1 MVTLKGTPARLAAT
15 LAVTALAVTA
25 RWLLK
30 PVLGTELPYVTLF
43 AAVVLAA
50 WHAGTGYAL
59 LASALG
65 LVAAQR
71 LFVANAMSGS
81 AEVAGAAAYLVSCA
95 VVILFGAALRRT
107 ERRALASAEETRR
120 QQELAQR
127 EIEVRRRA
135 ESALALQKEWL
146 RVTLASIGDGVLAT
160 DVEGRVTLLNAV
172 AQRLIGWSEEEARGQ
187 PLEDVFRM
195 IDERTRQPVPD
206 VVGEALRGGGG
217 AGLEGHRLL
226 VARDGSERPI
236 DDSTAPIRDE
246 QGRVL
251 GVVLV
256 FRDVG
261 ERRSV
266 HDLRRQVLDQLA
278 RQHERLQLLNDAA
291 SQLLGSDDPDVIA
304 RDLFLRLEK
313 HLGLHA
319 YVNYVMSDDGRELV
333 LRASGGIPEGASVPR
348 LRPGE
353 GLSGLVAQTLR
364 PHHAGH
370 IQVSND
376 PALRSLREL
385 GFRCAVSHPLLSEGR
400 LIGTLAFV
408 SRSRDQFDEEEIE
421 LLGTAAGYVAVAY
434 QRARLVR
441 ELREAD
447 RRKDVF
453 LATLAHELR
462 NPLAPIRNA
471 LELLRRPGVA
481 RKVAESARAMLDR
494 QVGQIVRLVDDLL
507 DHSRITRGVAELRR
521 EDVELASAVDGALET
536 VRPFL
541 EERGH
546 EVELALPK
554 EPVRL
559 DADPVR
565 LVQILGNLLSNAGKY
580 TPTSGTIR
588 IEAAVE
594 GEFVAVS
601 VSDTG
606 EGIAAEDLPRV
617 FDVFTQVSPGKTG
630 GLGIGLSLVKG
641 LVEIHGGTVT
651 ARSPGRG
658 AGSTFTVRL
667 PLLRRKQAAAA
678 PAPQRRDD
686 PQGSDG
692 TARRRRILVVDDNTD
707 SVESMALL
715 LSELGHDVRTAR
727 DGHSALE
734 QASAFDPEVVLL
746 DIGMPGMDGYSAAR
760 RMRALPGGAAR
771 RIVALTGWGQE
782 EDRRRTRAAGFD
794 AHVTKPVDP
803 QTLRQIIDPSP

>member
-71 LFVANAMSGS
+71 LFVANAMSDS

-107 ERRALASAEETRR
+107 ERRALSSAEETRR

-291 SQLLGSDDPDVIA
+291 GQLLGSDDPDVIA

-385 GFRCAVSHPLLSEGR
+385 GFRAAVSHPLLSEGR

-408 SRSRDQFDEEEIE
+408 SRTRDQFDEEEIE

-481 RKVAESARAMLDR
+481 RKIAESARAMLDR

-521 EDVELASAVDGALET
+521 EEVELASAVGGALET

-546 EVELALPK
+546 EVDLALPK
-554 EPVRL
+554 EQRGQVHARERH
-559 DADPVR
+559 DPDR
-565 LVQILGNLLSNAGKY
+565 
-580 TPTSGTIR
+580 
-588 IEAAVE
+588 
-594 GEFVAVS
+594 
-601 VSDTG
+601 
-606 EGIAAEDLPRV
+606 
-617 FDVFTQVSPGKTG
+617 G
-630 GLGIGLSLVKG
+630 G
-641 LVEIHGGTVT
+641 
-651 ARSPGRG
+651 GRG
-658 AGSTFTVRL
+658 RVRRGERL
-667 PLLRRKQAAAA
+667 GHRRGDRGRGPAARLRRLHAGEPGEDRRARHRPVARQGSRRDPRREGHRAQPGPRSRQHLHRAAPAAA
-678 PAPQRRDD
+678 PGASRGR
-686 PQGSDG
+686 
-692 TARRRRILVVDDNTD
+692 ARRR
-707 SVESMALL
+707 S
-715 LSELGHDVRTAR
+715 
-727 DGHSALE
+727 
-734 QASAFDPEVVLL
+734 
-746 DIGMPGMDGYSAAR
+746 
-760 RMRALPGGAAR
+760 
-771 RIVALTGWGQE
+771 
-782 EDRRRTRAAGFD
+782 RRRAAAPRRDPAPAPHPRGRRQHGLGREHGAPAERAGPRRAHRTRRPLGARTD
-794 AHVTKPVDP
+794 DS
-803 QTLRQIIDPSP
+803 LRP

>member
-25 RWLLK
+25 RWLLQ
-30 PVLGTELPYVTLF
+30 PLLGTELPYVTLF

-50 WHAGTGYAL
+50 WHAGTSYAL
-59 LASALG
+59 MSAALG
-65 LVAAQR
+65 LVAAQK
-71 LFVANAMSGS
+71 LFVASSLSGS
-81 AEVAGAAAYLVSCA
+81 AELAGAAAYLVSCG
-95 VVILFGAALRRT
+95 VVILFGAALRRA
-107 ERRALASAEETRR
+107 ERGALQSAEETRR
-120 QQELAQR
+120 QQQLAQR
-127 EIEVRRRA
+127 EIDVRRRA
-135 ESALALQKEWL
+135 ESALALQTEWL
-146 RVTLASIGDGVLAT
+146 RVTLASIGDGVVAT

-172 AQRLIGWSEEEARGQ
+172 AQRLTGWSEEEARGQ
-187 PLEDVFRM
+187 SLQAVYRV
-195 IDERTRQPVPD
+195 IDERSRQPAPD

-217 AGLEGHRLL
+217 PAPEGDRLL
-226 VARDGSERPI
+226 VARDGSERPV
-236 DDSTAPIRDE
+236 DESTAPIRDE

-319 YVNYVMSDDGRELV
+319 YVNYVMSDDGSELV
-333 LRASGGIPEGASVPR
+333 LRASGGIPEGQSVPR
-348 LRPGE
+348 LKPGE

-370 IQVSND
+370 LQVSND
-376 PALRSLREL
+376 PALRGLREL
-385 GFRCAVSHPLLSEGR
+385 GFRAAVSHPLLSEGR

-408 SRSRDQFDEEEIE
+408 SRSRDQFDAEEIE

-434 QRARLVR
+434 QRARLLR

-481 RKVAESARAMLDR
+481 RKIEEQARGVLDR

-521 EDVELASAVDGALET
+521 EEVELASAVDGALET
-536 VRPFL
+536 LRPLL
-541 EERGH
+541 EEKGH
-546 EVELALPK
+546 AVELALPQ
-554 EPVRL
+554 EPLRL

-580 TPTSGTIR
+580 TAPGGRIR
-588 IEAAVE
+588 IEAAAE
-594 GEFVAVS
+594 GDFVAVS
-601 VSDTG
+601 VSDSG
-606 EGIAAEDLPRV
+606 EGIAAADLPRV
-617 FDVFTQVSPGKTG
+617 FDVFTQVSPGRPG

-641 LVEIHGGTVT
+641 LVEIHGGTVS
-651 ARSPGRG
+651 ARSPGPG

-667 PLLRRKQAAAA
+667 PRLRQKSVPLELAPPARPQARADVA
-678 PAPQRRDD
+678 
-686 PQGSDG
+686 

-794 AHVTKPVDP
+794 AHLTKPVDP
-803 QTLRQIIDPSP
+803 QTLRQVIDPSR

>member
-50 WHAGTGYAL
+50 WHAGTSYAL
-59 LASALG
+59 LSAALG
-65 LVAAQR
+65 LVAAQK
-71 LFVANAMSGS
+71 LFVASSLTGS
-81 AEVAGAAAYLVSCA
+81 AELAGAIAYLVSCA
-95 VVILFGAALRRT
+95 VVILFGAALRQA
-107 ERRALASAEETRR
+107 ERGALQSAEEKRR

-135 ESALALQKEWL
+135 ESALVLQTEWL
-146 RVTLASIGDGVLAT
+146 RVTLASIGDGVVAA

-172 AQRLIGWSEEEARGQ
+172 AQRLTGWSEDEARGQ
-187 PLEDVFRM
+187 PLQAVFRV
-195 IDERTRQPVPD
+195 IDERTRQPAPD

-217 AGLEGHRLL
+217 PAPEGGRLL
-226 VARDGSERPI
+226 VARDGGERPV
-236 DDSTAPIRDE
+236 DESAAPIRDE

-319 YVNYVMSDDGRELV
+319 YVNYVMSDDGSELV

-348 LRPGE
+348 LSPGE

-376 PALRSLREL
+376 PALRGLREL
-385 GFRCAVSHPLLSEGR
+385 GFRAAVSHPLLSEGR

-408 SRSRDQFDEEEIE
+408 SRSRDQFDAEEIE

-434 QRARLVR
+434 QRARLLR

-471 LELLRRPGVA
+471 LELLRRPGLAHKIAEQA
-481 RKVAESARAMLDR
+481 RGVLDR
-494 QVGQIVRLVDDLL
+494 QVGQIERLVDDLL

-521 EDVELASAVDGALET
+521 EEVELAVAVEGALET
-536 VRPFL
+536 LRPL
-541 EERGH
+541 LDQKGH
-546 EVELALPK
+546 AVELALPK
-554 EPVRL
+554 QPLRL

-580 TPTSGTIR
+580 TAPGGRIR
-588 IEAAVE
+588 IEAVAE
-594 GEFVAVS
+594 GELVAVS

-617 FDVFTQVSPGKTG
+617 FDVFTQVSPGRPG

-651 ARSPGRG
+651 AHSPGRG

-667 PLLRRKQAAAA
+667 PCVRRKADPVEPEA
-678 PAPQRRDD
+678 PRAESRPA
-686 PQGSDG
+686 GEA
-692 TARRRRILVVDDNTD
+692 ARRRRILVVDDNTD
-707 SVESMALL
+707 SVQSMALL
-715 LSELGHDVRTAR
+715 LSELGHDVRTAC

-734 QASAFDPEVVLL
+734 QANAFDPEVVLL

-794 AHVTKPVDP
+794 AHLTKPVDP
-803 QTLRQIIDPSP
+803 QTLRQVIDPSP